1 MPRKLAKAVKALQRR
16 FRRRRRRV
24 KKLPPVG
31 MPAKKLVR
39 LRYCDEI
46 RLDPVAGGIATY
58 NFSANG
64 MYDPDIT
71 AVLGHQPLYF
81 DQYMANYDHFTVIGS
96 KIKVTA
102 VPTGNGMSSQQVPL
116 AFGVNLSDD
125 TTFQYTSLAQIIES
139 NQNKG
144 MWRSAN
150 NVLTGANTKGK
161 APLITRK
168 FSAKKFFQNALADS
182 NKGTV
187 ATNPSD
193 QAYYQIWACSVD
205 SNDPSPTVFMVELE
219 YIALLTEPKFI
230 ARS

>member
-1 MPRKLAKAVKALQRR
+1 MPPRSRYPKRKP
-16 FRRRRRRV
+16 RRRKRRMRRY

-31 MPAKKLVR
+31 MPSKQLVR

-46 RLDPVAGGIATY
+46 TMDPGSGQIQTY

-71 AVLGHQPLYF
+71 ATLGHQPLYF
-81 DQYMANYDHFTVIGS
+81 DQYMSNYDHFTVIGS
-96 KIKVTA
+96 KIKVTVLPHDNA
-102 VPTGNGMSSQQVPL
+102 YATNAYPL
-116 AFGVNLSDD
+116 AFGVNVSDD

-139 NQNKG
+139 NQNRG

-150 NVLTGANTKGK
+150 NSLTGANYKGK
-161 APLITRK
+161 HPQIVRK

-193 QAYYQIWACSVD
+193 QAYYTVWASSVD
-205 SNDPSPTVFMVELE
+205 SNDPARTSFLVELE
-219 YIALLTEPKFI
+219 YIALLTEPKFVD
-230 ARS
+230 RS